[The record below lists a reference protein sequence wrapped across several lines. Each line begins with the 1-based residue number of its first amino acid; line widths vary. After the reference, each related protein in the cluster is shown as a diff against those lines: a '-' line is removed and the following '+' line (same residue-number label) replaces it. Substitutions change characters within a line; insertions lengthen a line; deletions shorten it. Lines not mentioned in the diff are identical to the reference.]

1 MTSSLTGEGSLS
13 EWFAHQIRLLKTN
26 DPDYVPHLIDAIFAA
41 ARTAEVTDIHIEPG
55 SNGYEM
61 RWRIDGVLQTVA
73 EYPSELGGRMVT
85 RLKVL
90 SRLLTYRSD
99 IPQEGRLLERDQS
112 SETRVS
118 TFPAIFG
125 EKVVMRL
132 FLGSGRFRFLDDLG
146 LSADTVAELRS
157 GLNETGGVILLTGPA
172 GSGKTTTNYAC
183 LRELIDKNK
192 RGRNLVSLEDPVEVV
207 VPGVTQS
214 VVNPAVGFDLST
226 GLRSLLRQDPE
237 VIMVGEIRDR
247 EVAETVFQASLS
259 GHLVLTTFHAGS
271 AVEAVCR
278 LSDMGIEPYLL
289 RSGIQRI
296 VCQRLM
302 RQLCHCARELSSNDL
317 PAGLS
322 RHWTPVGCPDCSG
335 TGYKGRFVIAEVL
348 NPRTTQLGRAVLSR
362 GDVEELN
369 QIAMESGMISQRQR
383 ALKAVEEGK
392 TSLEELF
399 RVLGTGHIRRDAS
412 DQLKLA

>member
-1 MTSSLTGEGSLS
+1 MNSSISREGTLAD
-13 EWFAHQIRLLKTN
+13 WFAQQIRHLKPS

-41 ARTAEVTDIHIEPG
+41 ARSAEVTDIHIEPC
-55 SNGYEM
+55 SDGYEM

-73 EYPSELGGRMVT
+73 KYGSELGGRMVT

-90 SRLLTYRSD
+90 SRLLTYRND
-99 IPQEGRLLERDQS
+99 VPQEGRLIERNQA

-125 EKVVMRL
+125 EKVVLRL

-146 LSADTVAELRS
+146 LPADAVAELRS
-157 GLNETGGVILLTGPA
+157 GLNETGGVILLVGPA

-183 LRELIDKNK
+183 LRELVDKN
-192 RGRNLVSLEDPVEVV
+192 RGGRNLVSLEDPVEVV

-214 VVNPAVGFDLST
+214 LVNSSAGFDLPT

-247 EVAETVFQASLS
+247 AVAETVFQASLS

-278 LSDMGIEPYLL
+278 LSDMDIEPYLL

-296 VCQRLM
+296 VCQRLL
-302 RQLCHCARELSSNDL
+302 RQLCDCAREMTSNDL
-317 PAGLS
+317 PAALS
-322 RHWTPVGCPDCSG
+322 RHRTPVGCPACAG

-348 NPRTTQLGRAVLSR
+348 NPRKTHLGRAVLSR

-369 QIAMESGMISQRQR
+369 QIAIESGMISQRQR
-383 ALKAVEEGK
+383 ALTAVEEGK

-399 RVLGTGHIRRDAS
+399 RVLGTSPIDEAPS
-412 DQLKLA
+412 QKQKLA

>member
-1 MTSSLTGEGSLS
+1 MNNSYAGETSLPT
-13 EWFAHQIRLLKTN
+13 WFARQIHHLRPN

-41 ARTAEVTDIHIEPG
+41 ARIVEVTDIHLEPCG
-55 SNGYEM
+55 DGYEM
-61 RWRIDGVLQTVA
+61 RWRVDGVLQTVA
-73 EYPSELGGRMVT
+73 EYASELGGRMVT

-99 IPQEGRLLERDQS
+99 LPQEGRLIERNKS

-125 EKVVMRL
+125 EKVVLRL
-132 FLGSGRFRFLDDLG
+132 FSGSEKFHSLDDLG
-146 LSADTVAELRS
+146 LTTDVVAELRS

-183 LRELIDKNK
+183 LRELVDKNR

-214 VVNPAVGFDLST
+214 LVNPAVGFDLTT

-247 EVAETVFQASLS
+247 VVAETVFQASLS

-271 AVEAVCR
+271 AAEAVCR

-296 VCQRLM
+296 VSQRLM
-302 RQLCHCARELSSNDL
+302 RRLCDCALEETSDDL
-317 PAGLS
+317 PAAFS
-322 RHWTPVGCPDCSG
+322 RHRVPVGCTDCSG

-348 NPRTTQLGRAVLSR
+348 NPRKTQMGRAVLSR
-362 GDVEELN
+362 EAVEELN
-369 QIAMESGMISQRQR
+369 QIAMESGMVSQRQR
-383 ALKAVEEGK
+383 AMRAVEEGK
-392 TSLEELF
+392 TSLEEVF
-399 RVLGTGHIRRDAS
+399 RVLGTAPIDNERAHK
-412 DQLKLA
+412 QKLA

>member
-1 MTSSLTGEGSLS
+1 MNSSFAGDNSLAH
-13 EWFAHQIRLLKTN
+13 WFAQQIRHLKPG
-26 DPDYVPHLIDAIFAA
+26 DLDYVPHLIDAIFAA
-41 ARTAEVTDIHIEPG
+41 ARNAEVTDIHLEPCA
-55 SNGYEM
+55 NGYEM

-73 EYPSELGGRMVT
+73 EYSSELGSRMVT

-99 IPQEGRLLERDQS
+99 IPQEGRLLERNQS

-132 FLGSGRFRFLDDLG
+132 FSGSEKFRSLDDLG
-146 LSADTVAELRS
+146 LSADVVAELRS

-183 LRELIDKNK
+183 LRELIHKNR

-214 VVNPAVGFDLST
+214 LVNPAAGFDLTT

-247 EVAETVFQASLS
+247 VVAETVFQASLS

-278 LSDMGIEPYLL
+278 LSDMEIEPYLL

-302 RQLCHCARELSSNDL
+302 RRLCECAHEEASDDL

-322 RHWTPVGCPDCSG
+322 RHWQPVGCKDCSG

-348 NPRTTQLGRAVLSR
+348 NPRKTHLGRSVLSR
-362 GDVEELN
+362 KDVEELN
-369 QIAMESGMISQRQR
+369 QIAIESGMISQRQR
-383 ALKAVEEGK
+383 AFKAVEEGE
-392 TSLEELF
+392 TSLEEVF
-399 RVLGTGHIRRDAS
+399 RVLGTNPVDDERSRK
-412 DQLKLA
+412 QKLA

>member
-1 MTSSLTGEGSLS
+1 MNRSFAEENSLAH
-13 EWFAHQIRLLKTN
+13 WFAQQVRHLKTN
-26 DPDYVPHLIDAIFAA
+26 DVDYVPHLIDAIFAA
-41 ARTAEVTDIHIEPG
+41 ARNVDVTDIHIEPFV
-55 SNGYEM
+55 NRYEM
-61 RWRIDGVLQTVA
+61 RWRVDGVLQTVA
-73 EYPSELGGRMVT
+73 EYPSELGSRMVT

-99 IPQEGRLLERDQS
+99 VPQEGRLIERNQS

-132 FLGSGRFRFLDDLG
+132 FSASERFRSLDDLG
-146 LSADTVAELRS
+146 LTADVVTELRS
-157 GLNETGGVILLTGPA
+157 ALNETGGVILLTGPA

-183 LRELIDKNK
+183 LRELLDKTR

-214 VVNPAVGFDLST
+214 LVNAAAGFDLAT

-247 EVAETVFQASLS
+247 VVAETVFQASLS

-278 LSDMGIEPYLL
+278 LSDMEIEPYLL

-296 VCQRLM
+296 ICQRLM
-302 RQLCHCARELSSNDL
+302 RRLCDCAREEVCDDL
-317 PAGLS
+317 PAALG
-322 RHWTPVGCPDCSG
+322 RHWLPVGCKDCAG

-348 NPRTTQLGRAVLSR
+348 NPRKTHLGRAVLSR
-362 GDVEELN
+362 KDVEELN
-369 QIAMESGMISQRQR
+369 QIAMESGMVSQRQR
-383 ALKAVEEGK
+383 ALRAVDEGK
-392 TSLEELF
+392 TSLEEVF
-399 RVLGTGHIRRDAS
+399 RVLGTNPVNDERS
-412 DQLKLA
+412 QQQKLA